1 MPVPFGGDSAE
12 TTSRTT
18 SHSSAP
24 PLRCPSSPRGGS
36 WTNALSVSFGGG
48 RELRTDILPSKS
60 KPMLQ
65 PVPVPS
71 SVVNSNLRAPMLK
84 LESKVD
90 YAVQASAP
98 NNTSVNSTTMLKPVS
113 RINYTTH
120 GVNAMPEQ
128 SVVVAVNS
136 LSPSL
141 TPSLSLVTTT
151 PAAVHGNESSLHAAV
166 TDVDTEKEQYLR
178 KMKSWHREQI
188 LAPLTGSGSGNGRGG
203 YMGSSSFSSPS
214 NLSNA
219 VLTAAT
225 TANPAQDED
234 EEDTGSSVVYET
246 FHDLVMAAC
255 QLLEQRFSNLD
266 QDSAGVVWFG
276 NFERFVSQNGCPD
289 TTGLR
294 LDFER
299 QDGGGGVLTFR
310 TWLGLCVNASWTDL
324 AFFFNTP
331 RNAHVIA
338 EAVTAIRSG
347 MLRADTRRVFGLSP
361 AQAHAWLLQV
371 LAPRVCE

>member
-1 MPVPFGGDSAE
+1 MPVPFGSASVE

-18 SHSSAP
+18 SYSSAP
-24 PLRCPSSPRGGS
+24 PLRCPPSPRGGS

-48 RELRTDILPSKS
+48 RELTTDILPSK
-60 KPMLQ
+60 
-65 PVPVPS
+65 V
-71 SVVNSNLRAPMLK
+71 
-84 LESKVD
+84 
-90 YAVQASAP
+90 YTVQAPAP
-98 NNTSVNSTTMLKPVS
+98 NSTSVNSTTVLKPVS

-151 PAAVHGNESSLHAAV
+151 PARVHGNESSLHAAV
-166 TDVDTEKEQYLR
+166 TDLDTEKEQYLR

-203 YMGSSSFSSPS
+203 YMRSSSFSSPP
-214 NLSNA
+214 NLSHA
-219 VLTAAT
+219 VLTT
-225 TANPAQDED
+225 TTNPAQDED

-289 TTGLR
+289 TTALR

-371 LAPRVCE
+371 VSHRVCE